1 MSHNLMKHRSRSK
14 REVTV
19 RDDGGLGLLTVR
31 GGAPL
36 RCAATFLVK
45 VSRKSFAL
53 LDAGGTSRY
62 SRPLVGPHV
71 FSMCQR
77 REAAH
82 PSFHSIHKEDN
93 MQKNTI
99 SLWAGS
105 MMAECLR

>member
-1 MSHNLMKHRSRSK
+1 
-14 REVTV
+14 
-19 RDDGGLGLLTVR
+19 
-31 GGAPL
+31 
-36 RCAATFLVK
+36 
-45 VSRKSFAL
+45 
-53 LDAGGTSRY
+53 
-62 SRPLVGPHV
+62 
-71 FSMCQR
+71 MCQR